1 MFDYGCGLGDD
12 LRLLEKRGISCAG
25 WDPVHRPGV
34 EPDAEQHSADLV
46 NLGYVLNVIE
56 TPAERV
62 CTLQR
67 AWKLARRLLVV
78 SARLSME
85 GPGGHDQIY
94 NDGYLTRIGTF
105 QKYFEQSELRQLIA
119 SSLSRSPV
127 AAGPGVFY
135 VFCDPGEREGFLAR
149 RSRRPSAAPR
159 ICKSEL
165 LYEEH
170 KELLESLIDFV
181 AARGRLPEEDEL
193 DAGPAIVAA
202 LGSLRQAF
210 AVVRRATGRQGWT
223 AIRHARS
230 LDLLVYLALAN
241 FDDRPRFSHLPR
253 SLQLDIRSF
262 FSSYKAACKKADELL
277 FALGDQSELD
287 RLCRSAG
294 VGKETPSALYVHR
307 LALDRLPAELRVYE
321 GCAAAFIGSVEKAN
335 IIKLHRKHP
344 AVSYL
349 SYPTFDRDPHPA
361 LASSLV
367 VHLDGPRARR
377 RDYSGSDNPPILHRK
392 EAFVAADYPLRD
404 RFERL
409 TRQEERWSLYACPGE
424 IGTRNGWNALLE
436 RYGFC
441 YRGHRM
447 VRTKG

>member
-12 LRLLEKRGISCAG
+12 VRLLDRRGIPSTG
-25 WDPVHRPGV
+25 WDPGHAPDV
-34 EPDAEQHSADLV
+34 ELRSADVV

-56 TPAERV
+56 TPKERV
-62 CTLQR
+62 STLQR
-67 AWKLARRLLVV
+67 AWKLARRILVV
-78 SARLSME
+78 GARLAIE
-85 GPGGHDQIY
+85 GPGGHDEIY

-105 QKYFEQSELRQLIA
+105 QKYFEQNELRQLIE
-119 SSLSRSPV
+119 SVLSHTPV

-135 VFCDPGEREGFLAR
+135 VFCDRQTREEFLAR
-149 RSRRPSAAPR
+149 RSRRRSAAPR
-159 ICKSEL
+159 VRKSDL

-181 AARGRLPEEDEL
+181 STRGRLPAEDEL
-193 DAGPAIVAA
+193 ASGAAIIAA

-210 AVVRRATGRQGWT
+210 AVIKRATGRQGWT

-230 LDLLVYLALAN
+230 LDLLVYLALAK
-241 FDDRPRFSHLPR
+241 FDGRAAFSRMPRE
-253 SLQLDIRSF
+253 LQRDIRAF
-262 FSSYKAACKKADELL
+262 FSSYKEACKKADTLL
-277 FALGDQSELD
+277 FAAGEQSELD

-307 LALDRLPAELRVYE
+307 SALNQLPAELRVYE
-321 GCAAAFIGSVEKAN
+321 GCAAAYIGAIEGAN
-335 IIKLHRKHP
+335 IIKLHRQRP
-344 AVSYL
+344 AISYL
-349 SYPTFDRDPHPA
+349 SYPTFDTEPHPA
-361 LASSLV
+361 LARSLV
-367 VHLDGPRARR
+367 VRLDGPRAKR

-392 EAFVAADYPLRD
+392 EEFVADDHPLRE

-409 TRQEERWSLYACPGE
+409 TRQEERWSLYANPNE

-441 YRGHRM
+441 YRGHRL
-447 VRTKG
+447 VRKKG